1 MNVRGN
7 VGRGEKMDSRLRR
20 SALRAALR
28 ASVVALL
35 LGANRIHSAPKYSV
49 GIVYRLGGP
58 LPPEGMMNKDDRL
71 AARQKIYAKLLC
83 FDFLQRLTH

>member
-1 MNVRGN
+1 MGFPS
-7 VGRGEKMDSRLRR
+7 VGL
-20 SALRAALR
+20 SANC
-28 ASVVALL
+28 VG
-35 LGANRIHSAPKYSV
+35 LGANFR
-49 GIVYRLGGP
+49 P

>member
-1 MNVRGN
+1 
-7 VGRGEKMDSRLRR
+7 MDSWLRH
-20 SALRAALR
+20 SVLRTALR
-28 ASVVALL
+28 ASV
-35 LGANRIHSAPKYSV
+35 GAA
-49 GIVYRLGGP
+49 RLGVNLRP